1 VTEATGA
8 GDSVLPPPRPGLDV
22 ARWRVLSTHLD
33 ELLELPASARSARLD
48 LLALRDPEL
57 AAELRG
63 LLSKALQNQRDGFLE
78 GQALAN
84 LPEALGAGST
94 VGVYTLERP
103 LGVGGMGTVWLARR
117 SDGLYQGE
125 VAVKLPHPGLLARQ
139 GKTRLAREYRLLARL
154 QHRHIAALHDAGVT
168 VQGQPYLVLE
178 RVDGEVIDRWCD
190 ERRLG
195 IEPRLR
201 LFLDVLAAVA
211 YAHNRLV
218 LHRDLKPSNILVTAD
233 GQVKLLDFGIAKLL
247 ENDTGEAAQ
256 TTFEAFTPDHAAP
269 EQVQGGEATP
279 ATDVYALG
287 VLLYE
292 LLSGRHPTSQAASTR
307 LDRLR
312 AVVEVQ
318 PIRVSEAAAQMNRA
332 QAEARGDTPQR
343 LARRLR
349 GDLDNVL
356 ACALKKDSG
365 QRYPTAAAFA
375 DDLERHLEG
384 LPIRARPDSWGYRAG
399 RFVHRHRYAVAA
411 ASGMTL
417 ALAAGL
423 VGTAWEAAEARR
435 GREQA
440 TLQAARAEA
449 SRRFLSLMVT
459 EIGDGQALVT
469 PLQILDRGMALLD
482 QQPNDD
488 PALRVDE
495 LLQMALHY
503 GNLFQFGK
511 SRDVAVRAV
520 ALARSLAD
528 RDLLAQA
535 LCSAADAQLRLDER
549 GAAAQHLAEAEALE
563 GEVSLTSRS
572 RALCAWVRGEVAY
585 DAGDVTRAF
594 ALTRS
599 VVSTLAAAGLDND
612 PLTGAAWL
620 ELARYHLDRGELK
633 AAVDANR
640 AGGAAMDRAG
650 RGGTL
655 GRIASL
661 NNEANL
667 LQSSGEVLHA
677 LAVREEV
684 ARRLDARHP
693 DPVVRAPYDAA
704 RGLTLLLLARPDEAL
719 AVLQRALAQLRVEQ
733 DPLWTWGARGYMALA
748 LTRSGQLDAAAAALD
763 EIEAHDRQA
772 PPGQALMMQRTRVTR
787 SEWLLRR
794 GRIDEARRALDGLL
808 AELGRPN
815 QRSNPMTARLALPLA
830 AEVALAQAD
839 APRAQALA
847 EECLAVARSAG
858 QDPKQS
864 ADVGHAQL
872 LLGKAVAA
880 QGDVASARADFAA
893 AVQALGQGV
902 GPEHPWTREAAALA
916 AR

>member
-1 VTEATGA
+1 VSEATGA
-8 GDSVLPPPRPGLDV
+8 GDAVPPPWARLDD
-22 ARWRVLSTHLD
+22 ARWRMLSAHLD
-33 ELLELPASARSARLD
+33 ELLELPAPARSARLD
-48 LLALRDPEL
+48 LLAAHDPEL
-57 AAELRG
+57 ASELRG
-63 LLSKALQNQRDGFLE
+63 LLITAFLNQRDGFLE
-78 GQALAN
+78 EPALAS
-84 LPEALGAGST
+84 LGRALGAGST
-94 VGVYTLERP
+94 VGVYRLERP
-103 LGVGGMGTVWLARR
+103 LGVGGMGTVWLATRD
-117 SDGLYQGE
+117 DGLYQGE
-125 VAVKLPHPGLLARQ
+125 VAVKLPHPALLARQ
-139 GKTRLAREYRLLARL
+139 GKTRLEREYRLLARL

-168 VQGQPYLVLE
+168 AQGQPYLVLE

-218 LHRDLKPSNILVTAD
+218 LHRDLKPTNILVTAD

-247 ENDTGEAAQ
+247 ESDTGETAQ

-269 EQVQGGEATP
+269 EQVQDGEATP

-292 LLSGRHPTSQAASTR
+292 LLSGAHPTSKPASTR
-307 LDRLR
+307 IDRIR

-318 PIRVSEAAAQMNRA
+318 PMRVSEAAAQMDRA
-332 QAEARGDTPQR
+332 QAEARGDAPQR

-349 GDLDNVL
+349 GDLDNAL
-356 ACALKKDSG
+356 ACALKKDPS

-375 DDLERHLEG
+375 DDLERHLAG

-411 ASGMTL
+411 ASGIALTL
-417 ALAAGL
+417 AVGL

-459 EIGDGQALVT
+459 EVGDGQALVT

-495 LLQMALHY
+495 LLQMAGHY
-503 GNLFQFGK
+503 GNLSQFGK
-511 SRDVAVRAV
+511 SRDVAMRAV
-520 ALARSLAD
+520 SLARSLAD
-528 RDLLAQA
+528 RDWLGQA
-535 LCSAADAQLRLDER
+535 LCSAADAELRLDER
-549 GAAAQHLAEAEALE
+549 AAARQQLSEAQALE
-563 GEVSLTSRS
+563 QGGSLTPRS
-572 RALCAWVRGEVAY
+572 RALCAWVGGEAAY
-585 DAGDVTRAF
+585 DDGDIAHAF

-612 PLTGAAWL
+612 PLLGAAWL
-620 ELARYHLDRGELK
+620 ELARYHYDHGELQ

-655 GRIASL
+655 GRLASL

-677 LAVREEV
+677 LAVREDV
-684 ARRLDARHP
+684 ARRLDARHA
-693 DPVVRAPYDAA
+693 DPAVRAPFDAA
-704 RGLTLLLLARPDEAL
+704 RGMTLVLLARPDEAMPL
-719 AVLQRALAQLRVEQ
+719 LQGALAQLSVEQ
-733 DPLWTWGARGYMALA
+733 DPLWTWAVRGYSALA
-748 LTRSGQLDAAAAALD
+748 LTRSDQLDAAGAALD

-772 PPGQALMMQRTRVTR
+772 PPGQALMTQRVRVTR

-794 GRIDEARRALDGLL
+794 GRIDEARRRLDALL
-808 AELGRPN
+808 AELGHPG
-815 QRSNPMTARLALPLA
+815 QRSNPMIARFALPLA
-830 AEVALAQAD
+830 AEVALAQSD
-839 APRAQALA
+839 APRAQAFA
-847 EECLAVARSAG
+847 EECLALARSAAR
-858 QDPKQS
+858 DPTQS
-864 ADVGHAQL
+864 AEVGRAQL
-872 LLGKAVAA
+872 LLGKALAA
-880 QGDVASARADFAA
+880 QGDAASSRADFAA
-893 AVQALGQGV
+893 AAQALGQGA